1 MTHTFVITRSIAA
14 LALTALFFDAP
25 SKAQT
30 QDGPPP
36 AMVRTAEIIE
46 QDMSRTITTPA
57 SVTSR
62 NDARISAQATGRI
75 IFIAEP
81 GDFLE
86 AGDLIA
92 QMDDREAQIMLDEA
106 RARRA
111 RVTANAE
118 FQIAEADRLERLT
131 ANGTV
136 AATRLRDV
144 VLARDLAILDQRESR
159 LAVARAELELERTRI
174 VSPFSGRVAERL
186 IQVGELSSPGREIAR
201 LVDTESKEAIAQAP
215 VAIAPF
221 LAVGQS
227 VVLSTGSGDSL
238 IAPIR
243 AIIPVGNSVS
253 RTFEVRIDLA
263 GSNWVVG
270 SAARAAFP
278 AETPRRQLAAPY
290 DAVVLRSNGAFVFTV
305 DDDNVAHQVPVVAG
319 VRLDG
324 LIAIEGDISLGQRVV
339 VSGAETLA
347 EGQTVQELGEDA

>member
-1 MTHTFVITRSIAA
+1 MTHNLVRTRSIAV
-14 LALTALFFDAP
+14 LAFAASLLWAFSA
-25 SKAQT
+25 AHA

-36 AMVRTAEIIE
+36 AMVRTAEIVQ

-62 NDARISAQATGRI
+62 YDARISAQATGRI
-75 IFIAEP
+75 TFIAEP
-81 GDFLE
+81 GDYLE
-86 AGDLIA
+86 VGDLIA
-92 QMDDREAQIMLDEA
+92 QMDDREASIMLDEA
-106 RARRA
+106 RARQA
-111 RVTANAE
+111 RVTANAR
-118 FQIAEADRLERLT
+118 FQTAEVERLERLA

-144 VLARDLAILDQRESR
+144 VLARDLALLDQRESR

-174 VSPFSGRVAERL
+174 ESPFNGRVAERL

-201 LVDTESKEAIAQAP
+201 LVDTESKEAVAQAP
-215 VAIAPF
+215 VAIAPY
-221 LAVGQS
+221 LTVGQE
-227 VVLSTGSGDSL
+227 VVLSTSNGDSL
-238 IAPIR
+238 RAPIR

-263 GSNWVVG
+263 GSEWVVG

-305 DDDNVAHQVPVVAG
+305 DDDNVAHQIPVEAG

-324 LIAIEGDISLGQRVV
+324 LIAIEGEISLGDRVV
-339 VSGAETLA
+339 VSGAETLSD
-347 EGQTVQELGEDA
+347 GRTVQELGEDA

>member
-1 MTHTFVITRSIAA
+1 MTHTFQISRSIAVIA
-14 LALTALFFDAP
+14 FTAFLFGAA
-25 SKAQT
+25 SVAHA

-57 SVTSR
+57 SVHSR

-75 IFIAEP
+75 TFIAEP
-81 GDFLE
+81 GDHLD
-86 AGDLIA
+86 AGDLVA
-92 QMDDREAQIMLDEA
+92 QMDDREARIMLDEA
-106 RARRA
+106 RARQA
-111 RVTANAE
+111 RVTANAR
-118 FQIAEADRLERLT
+118 FQTAEADRLERLA

-144 VLARDLAILDQRESR
+144 VLARDLALLDQRESR
-159 LAVARAELELERTRI
+159 LTVARAELELERTRI
-174 VSPFSGRVAERL
+174 VSPFSARVAERL
-186 IQVGELSSPGREIAR
+186 IQVGELSAPGREIAR

-215 VAIAPF
+215 VAIAPY
-221 LAVGQS
+221 LSVGQN
-227 VVLSTGSGDSL
+227 VVLSTSDGDSL
-238 IAPIR
+238 TAPIR

-263 GSNWVVG
+263 GSEWVVG

-290 DAVVLRSNGAFVFTV
+290 DAVVLRSNGAFIFTV
-305 DDDNVAHQVPVVAG
+305 DEDNIAHQVPVVAG
-319 VRLDG
+319 VRLNG
-324 LIAIEGDISLGQRVV
+324 LIAIEGDISVGQRVV

-347 EGQTVQELGEDA
+347 EGRTVQELGEDA